1 MSRLLEE
8 TKKTLK
14 ENNLVPK
21 KSLGQNFLIDEVY
34 LKKIIEASRIK
45 NDEILVEIGAGLGTL
60 TKELAKRAKRVI
72 AIEKD
77 EKLINVLKKILQ
89 KEKINNIE
97 LIQGDILKIKLP
109 ILDTQQYKV
118 IGNLPFYITA
128 PIIRLFLEHENPPKE
143 MILTVQKEVAQKIS
157 QHPPKMNLL
166 AVSVQIYAKPKI
178 IDYIPK
184 NSFFPK
190 PKIDSAII
198 KITPLNWQKIFIE
211 PPSEFKSKE
220 QIDIL
225 RALFFKIVKIG
236 FSHPRKTII
245 NNLTMGL
252 NSDKK
257 EIEKWLL
264 ACDIQ
269 PNQRAETLTIN
280 DWVKLTKS
288 YNLK

>member
-34 LKKIIEASRIK
+34 LKKIIEASQIK

-118 IGNLPFYITA
+118 IGNSDCFWSTKI
-128 PIIRLFLEHENPPKE
+128 HPK
-143 MILTVQKEVAQKIS
+143 K
-157 QHPPKMNLL
+157 
-166 AVSVQIYAKPKI
+166 
-178 IDYIPK
+178 
-184 NSFFPK
+184 
-190 PKIDSAII
+190 
-198 KITPLNWQKIFIE
+198 
-211 PPSEFKSKE
+211 
-220 QIDIL
+220 
-225 RALFFKIVKIG
+225 
-236 FSHPRKTII
+236 
-245 NNLTMGL
+245 
-252 NSDKK
+252 
-257 EIEKWLL
+257 
-264 ACDIQ
+264 
-269 PNQRAETLTIN
+269 
-280 DWVKLTKS
+280 
-288 YNLK
+288 